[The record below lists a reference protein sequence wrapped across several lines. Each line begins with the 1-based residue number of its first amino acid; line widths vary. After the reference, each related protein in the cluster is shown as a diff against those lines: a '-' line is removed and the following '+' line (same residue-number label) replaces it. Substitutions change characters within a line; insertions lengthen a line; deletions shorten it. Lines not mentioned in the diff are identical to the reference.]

1 MLTRSRRRSVRYSS
15 VVLMSFLVTSCG
27 GNSSPTGPSGETS
40 FLTGTWRGTLT
51 ITRSGQPDVTGGT
64 TWTFEVTP
72 QTGRQN
78 FRTTIQSD
86 NAWLPITTTAS
97 SVIGPSAEPPGQIAT
112 NGTYASPRGCRGDF
126 SSVGE
131 VQARTIDT
139 SFIGVDCDQGSGRV
153 GFEGRVRL
161 TKQ

>member
-1 MLTRSRRRSVRYSS
+1 MLTQPWRKTVRYSS
-15 VVLMSFLVTSCG
+15 VVLVSSLVASCG
-27 GNSSPTGPSGETS
+27 GGASPTGPSGETS

-51 ITRSGQPDVTGGT
+51 ITRIGEADVTGAT

-72 QTGRQN
+72 GTGRQN

-86 NAWLPITTTAS
+86 NTWLTFSTTTS
-97 SVIGPSAEPPGQIAT
+97 SVITPSPEPPGRIGT
-112 NGTYASPRGCRGDF
+112 SGTYPSPRGCRGDF
-126 SSVGE
+126 TSIGD
-131 VQARTIDT
+131 VQATTIDAN
-139 SFIGVDCDQGSGRV
+139 FVGVDCDQGAGRV